1 MSLFKQ
7 LIALAIIV
15 GILVGLIARSK
26 RPRIP
31 VWTIMS
37 LAAAITVL
45 TGLEPLDN
53 VGSVIDIE
61 VILFLIG
68 MFTLVGLAEE
78 SGLLDM
84 VAYMLISRARSTR
97 GVFILVSLV
106 MGLLAA
112 FAVNDTIALMGPPI
126 VYMIA
131 RAISIDPT
139 PLFLVLAFSI
149 TIGSVMTPIGNP

>member
-1 MSLFKQ
+1 MNLFKQ
-7 LIALAIIV
+7 LIALAIII
-15 GILVGLIARSK
+15 GILVGLITRYK

-53 VGSVIDIE
+53 MGSVIDIE

-78 SGLLDM
+78 SGLLNM
-84 VAYMLISRARSTR
+84 IAYILISRAKSIRSA
-97 GVFILVSLV
+97 FILISLV
-106 MGLLAA
+106 MGLPAA
-112 FAVNDTIALMGPPI
+112 FALNDTIALMDPPI

-139 PLFLVLAFSI
+139 PLFLILAFSI
-149 TIGSVMTPIGNP
+149 TIRLFSDLR